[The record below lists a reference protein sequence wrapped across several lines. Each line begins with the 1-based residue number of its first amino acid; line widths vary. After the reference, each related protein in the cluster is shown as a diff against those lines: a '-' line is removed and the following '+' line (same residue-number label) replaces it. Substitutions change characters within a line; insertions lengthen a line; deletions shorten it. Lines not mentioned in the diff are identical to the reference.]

1 MPQIGVV
8 LVIKLVEIQLYIY
21 TEYLH
26 VIYQIYILKKKRAI
40 EDLKNLK
47 IIRVGRTSANSQWPQ
62 DSARFKF
69 TQELKTSMYWKTYC
83 VWSPGTLCTSQ
94 TLVAKISY

>member
-26 VIYQIYILKKKRAI
+26 VIYQIYIYILKKKSHRRF
-40 EDLKNLK
+40 ENPYNHSSWKNISKL
-47 IIRVGRTSANSQWPQ
+47 QWPQ

-69 TQELKTSMYWKTYC
+69 AQELKTFHWKAHC
-83 VWSPGTLCTSQ
+83 VSIPVTFCTSQ
-94 TLVAKISY
+94 TLMAKIYY